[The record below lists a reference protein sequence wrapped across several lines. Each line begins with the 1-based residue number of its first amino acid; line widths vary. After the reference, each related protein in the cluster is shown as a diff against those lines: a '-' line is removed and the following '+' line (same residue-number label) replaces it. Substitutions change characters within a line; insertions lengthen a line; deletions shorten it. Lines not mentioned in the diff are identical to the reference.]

1 MISLKEKIQAQM
13 YKKVPRLLAIL
24 QMFTIIEWTIIL
36 IGVGYVGM
44 HCIG

>member
-1 MISLKEKIQAQM
+1 MISLKEKIQAWL
-13 YKKVPRLLAIL
+13 YKKAPRVLDVL
-24 QMFTIIEWTIIL
+24 QMFTIAEWVIIL

>member
-1 MISLKEKIQAQM
+1 MINLKEKIQAWLYQ
-13 YKKVPRLLAIL
+13 KNPSLLDLL
-24 QMFTIIEWTIIL
+24 QMFTIMEWTIIL

>member
-1 MISLKEKIQAQM
+1 MISLKERIQCWIHSKA
-13 YKKVPRLLAIL
+13 PRVLDVL
-24 QMFTIIEWTIIL
+24 QMFTVIEWVIIL